1 MIVSANMTTIEH
13 PDMQLVNASRAGDRD
28 AFAQIVARYQS
39 LVCSVAYSGTGSL
52 SLSEDVAQDTFVA
65 AWKQLGELR
74 EPEKLCAWLCGI
86 ARNITRNTLRRLGS
100 EPVQSAENLER
111 RRKGSA
117 RAYVQ
122 NSRKTFVGRGRF
134 GRGMRRCKPTRCQ
147 KISMRL
153 GRSPRRIT

>member
-1 MIVSANMTTIEH
+1 MTTIEQ
-13 PDMQLVNASRAGDRD
+13 PDIQLVDASRAGDRE

-86 ARNITRNTLRRLGS
+86 ARNITRNTLRRLGR
-100 EPVQSAENLER
+100 EPVQSAENLEAADDLPAPE
-111 RRKGSA
+111 KSP
-117 RAYVQ
+117 VDHTI
-122 NSRKTFVGRGRF
+122 SREEEA
-134 GRGMRRCKPTRCQ
+134 
-147 KISMRL
+147 IL
-153 GRSPRRIT
+153 WRSLERIPENYREPLVLFYRENQSVA